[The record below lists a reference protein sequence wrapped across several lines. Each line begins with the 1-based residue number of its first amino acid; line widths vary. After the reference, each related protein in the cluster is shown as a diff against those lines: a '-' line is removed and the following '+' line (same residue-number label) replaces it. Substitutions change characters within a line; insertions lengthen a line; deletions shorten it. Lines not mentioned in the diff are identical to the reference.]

1 MTGFGQAGGE
11 NESYRVAVSVRSVNH
26 RFLDLAIRLAE
37 EYRDV
42 EPAVRRLLDE
52 RLDRGRVDL
61 RVAIDFLGAGGT
73 EVTIDGQVVAG
84 LLRAAA
90 QIDAAGLSSKS
101 LTTADL
107 LKLPEVVRVRR
118 RSGEL
123 APVDRELILEVAN
136 QALDSLLEMREHE
149 GEQLAG
155 ALQARLEELAELVAR
170 LSAEREGVR
179 RRLLENMRQRV
190 EDLLAG
196 KEITPEQLARETA
209 LLAEKIDVQE
219 ELDRL
224 AAHMEAFDRSM
235 ASEESIGRRLDF
247 LAQEIHRELNT
258 LGVKCRDAK
267 MAQWVVDGKVA
278 CEQLREQVQN
288 VE

>member
-1 MTGFGQAGGE
+1 MTGYGQASGE

-37 EYRDV
+37 DYR
-42 EPAVRRLLDE
+42 EIESSVRRLLDE
-52 RLDRGRVDL
+52 RLERGRVDL
-61 RVAIDFLGAGGT
+61 RVAVDFLGDGGT
-73 EVTIDGQVVAG
+73 EVTIDSEVVAG
-84 LLRAAA
+84 LLSAAA

-107 LKLPEVVRVRR
+107 LNLPEVIRVRR
-118 RSGEL
+118 RSVEL
-123 APVDRELILEVAN
+123 AAADRELILEVASR
-136 QALDSLLEMREHE
+136 ALDRLVEMREHE
-149 GEQLAG
+149 GEQLG
-155 ALQARLEELAELVAR
+155 RILRARLETLTQLVAR
-170 LSAEREGVR
+170 LSAERESVR
-179 RRLLENMRQRV
+179 SRLLETMRQRV
-190 EDLLAG
+190 EDLLEG
-196 KEITPEQLARETA
+196 KEITPDRLAQETA

-224 AAHMEAFDRSM
+224 TAHVEAFETSM
-235 ASEESIGRRLDF
+235 ASGEAIGRRLDF

-267 MAQWVVDGKVA
+267 MAQWVVDGKVT